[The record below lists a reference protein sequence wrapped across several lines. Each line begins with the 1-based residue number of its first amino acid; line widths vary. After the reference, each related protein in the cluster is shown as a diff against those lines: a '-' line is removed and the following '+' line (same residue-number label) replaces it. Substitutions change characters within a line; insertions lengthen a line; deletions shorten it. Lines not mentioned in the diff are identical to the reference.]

1 MSEPEESADEAAAE
15 DASEPA
21 SPEPEAPDP
30 LADAR
35 RAFEV
40 GDYRR
45 VRDLTEPLMEG
56 SGELADAAR
65 ALHRR
70 TEVDSLQI
78 GVILACVA
86 VLVILV
92 YTYVL

>member
-1 MSEPEESADEAAAE
+1 MSEPVESAVE
-15 DASEPA
+15 
-21 SPEPEAPDP
+21 PDP
-30 LADAR
+30 LAEAR
-35 RAFEV
+35 RAFEI
-40 GDYRR
+40 GDYQRLR
-45 VRDLTEPLMEG
+45 ELTEPVMKGE
-56 SGELADAAR
+56 GELAEAAR

-78 GVILACVA
+78 GVIVACVA